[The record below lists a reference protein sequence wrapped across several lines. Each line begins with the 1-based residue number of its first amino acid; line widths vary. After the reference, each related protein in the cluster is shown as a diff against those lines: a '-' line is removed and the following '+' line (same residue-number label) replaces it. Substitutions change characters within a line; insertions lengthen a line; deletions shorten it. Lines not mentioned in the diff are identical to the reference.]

1 MDVPS
6 QHAVDVPL
14 LPEEANATVVGYAE
28 SSRREFPSDLRKE
41 FGDQLVNI
49 TRNNPAVI
57 EVVDGSAYHGKKHQK
72 VFKVIKFQPW
82 VKAHEALKMARRW
95 RSWFFQSLIPARDR
109 RIERAVRRERQL
121 TKHLCKRRTRHAG
134 KYDAH
139 IKRREVLCL
148 N

>member
-28 SSRREFPSDLRKE
+28 SSCREFPRHLRQA
-41 FGDQLVNI
+41 FGDQLENI
-49 TRNNPAVI
+49 VRDNPAVI
-57 EVVDGSAYHGKKHQK
+57 ELAEGNTYHGKKHQK

-82 VKAHEALKMARRW
+82 VKPHEALKMARRW
-95 RSWFFQSLIPARDR
+95 RSWFFQSLLPARDR

-121 TKHLCKRRTRHAG
+121 AKHLCKRRDRRAG